1 VSGRRDIASADG
13 GKFLHVC
20 GICVKKLKVMES
32 FTAEQIEEMRRWM
45 SEVQS
50 IGEFQTKLNE
60 TFHTHL
66 TFLQTRLLMNDFG
79 LELKPKAE
87 EKPPAHSS
95 VADNES
101 ARAQALEGEMMNG
114 VQVTVDPVTRPGMF
128 ANGSVVFTDGVQAT
142 WALDQLGRVQLH
154 PSQVGYQPS
163 ESDLAAFRTALQ
175 QKL

>member
-1 VSGRRDIASADG
+1 
-13 GKFLHVC
+13 
-20 GICVKKLKVMES
+20 MES
-32 FTAEQIEEMRRWM
+32 FTAEQIEEMRRWT

-60 TFHTHL
+60 TFHSHL

-79 LELKPKAE
+79 LELKPKATEKSPASSAIAE
-87 EKPPAHSS
+87 EENPTK
-95 VADNES
+95 
-101 ARAQALEGEMMNG
+101 QALEGEMVNG

-128 ANGSVVFTDGVQAT
+128 ANGSVVFSDGVRAT
-142 WALDQLGRVQLH
+142 WALDQLGRVQLK

-163 ESDLAAFRTALQ
+163 ESDLAAFRASLQ